1 MDEWKTII
9 LKNNSDKA
17 KKKFLVMIGLSSNL
31 SDEEK
36 ESLVEFNKSQ
46 KDILLVTWNYLL
58 DNIIG
63 MREQMN
69 NILR

>member
-1 MDEWKTII
+1 
-9 LKNNSDKA
+9 
-17 KKKFLVMIGLSSNL
+17 MIGLSSNL

-36 ESLVEFNKSQ
+36 RSLVEFNKSQ
-46 KDILLVTWNYLL
+46 KDIQLVTWNYLL

-69 NILR
+69 NNLR